1 MKDTQEKDDV
11 TNDTAGGPVLR
22 WGVTVHGDVEIQEA
36 RAGRIAAK
44 IVVRAGQLPE
54 LEVSYTSESIADTVT
69 DAKREAEV
77 ELRRLYEMLKCF
89 EPVARWESA
98 FAGSKRLSLLGWECH
113 VNTSRWTVYHPE
125 TGTTFETFVSNS
137 LEGNMAE
144 CERVLRSF
152 GLRFCSEL
160 PP

>member
-1 MKDTQEKDDV
+1 
-11 TNDTAGGPVLR
+11 
-22 WGVTVHGDVEIQEA
+22 
-36 RAGRIAAK
+36 
-44 IVVRAGQLPE
+44 
-54 LEVSYTSESIADTVT
+54 
-69 DAKREAEV
+69 
-77 ELRRLYEMLKCF
+77 MLKCF